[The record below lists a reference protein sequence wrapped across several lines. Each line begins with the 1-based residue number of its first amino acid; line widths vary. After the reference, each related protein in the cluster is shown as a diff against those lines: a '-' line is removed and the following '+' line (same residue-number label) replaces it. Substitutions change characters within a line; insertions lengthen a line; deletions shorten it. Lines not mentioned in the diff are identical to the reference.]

1 MAGCHHSSDCL
12 GAPCQR
18 SLLFLL
24 SFTKSSLSSLSPI
37 LVSADHD
44 DDLAKPTPAV
54 TSLAASDSAR
64 AS

>member
-1 MAGCHHSSDCL
+1 MHIGSCDRTSNAS
-12 GAPCQR
+12 CQR

-24 SFTKSSLSSLSPI
+24 SFINCSLSSLSPM

-44 DDLAKPTPAV
+44 DDLGKLTPV
-54 TSLAASDSAR
+54 VNSLAASDSAR